1 MFPLDQWLIQ
11 QIFIENLP
19 TICQALSS
27 AQEESAMK
35 ERSEE
40 KNKERSESYLCGVCI
55 LISIVLTPVKKI
67 KENDKRMI

>member
-1 MFPLDQWLIQ
+1 
-11 QIFIENLP
+11 
-19 TICQALSS
+19 
-27 AQEESAMK
+27 MK

-67 KENDKRMI
+67 KENDKRMIRTVAGHLSLEGPGKASGTKVS